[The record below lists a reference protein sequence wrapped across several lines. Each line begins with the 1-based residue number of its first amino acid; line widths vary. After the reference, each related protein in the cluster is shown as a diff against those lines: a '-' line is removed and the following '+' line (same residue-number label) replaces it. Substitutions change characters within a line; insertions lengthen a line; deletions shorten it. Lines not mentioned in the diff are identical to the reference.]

1 MLSFAPLENLLAAK
15 GIRKSALKTEKIIG
29 GGTYTF
35 IVGAMKKPVRE
46 GLSISAI
53 NSLCEY
59 LHCQPGDIME
69 WVPDQEQK
77 KEAEKCESS

>member
-1 MLSFAPLENLLAAK
+1 MLSFAPLENFLTAK
-15 GIRKSALKTEKIIG
+15 GIRKTALKTEKIIN

-35 IVGAMKKPVRE
+35 IANAMKKPVKE

-69 WVPDQEQK
+69 WIPDPAEGEEQ
-77 KEAEKCESS
+77 

>member
-1 MLSFAPLENLLAAK
+1 MLSFAPLENFLAIK
-15 GIRKSALKTEKIIG
+15 GIKKSALKTEKIIG

-35 IVGAMKKPVRE
+35 LVDAMKKPVKE

-69 WVPDQEQK
+69 WVPDAAQE
-77 KEAEKCESS
+77 E

>member
-1 MLSFAPLENLLAAK
+1 MLSFAPLDNFLTAK
-15 GIRKSALKTEKIIG
+15 GIRKTVLKTEKIIN

-35 IVGAMKKPVRE
+35 IAAAMKKPVKE

-69 WVPDQEQK
+69 WVPDAPEG
-77 KEAEKCESS
+77 EAE

>member
-1 MLSFAPLENLLAAK
+1 MLSFAPLENFLAEK
-15 GIRKSALKTEKIIG
+15 GIRKTTLKTEKIIN

-35 IVGAMKKPVRE
+35 IASAMKTPVKE

-69 WVPDQEQK
+69 WVPDAVEG
-77 KEAEKCESS
+77 EATSE

>member
-1 MLSFAPLENLLAAK
+1 MLSFAPLENILAAK
-15 GIRKSALKTEKIIG
+15 GIRKSAIKTEKIIG

-69 WVPDQEQK
+69 WVPDAAAEEQM
-77 KEAEKCESS
+77 E

>member
-1 MLSFAPLENLLAAK
+1 MLSFAPLENFLAAK
-15 GIRKSALKTEKIIG
+15 GIRKTTLKTEKVLNG
-29 GGTYTF
+29 SGYTF
-35 IVGAMKKPVRE
+35 IASAMKKPVKE

-69 WVPDQEQK
+69 WVPDTEN
-77 KEAEKCESS
+77 KEDQQ